1 MNIEAFCKEYNLGT
15 VKNITKLTG
24 GLMHKMFKVETDKNI
39 YAIKVLNTEVMK
51 REEAYNNFVI
61 SETISNLAKE
71 NNIPVSSAIK
81 INENYLTKYQDFYYM
96 VFIYIEGKTLQDNEI
111 TIAHCQEIG
120 KLLAKIH
127 SLDYKRINL
136 ESEKI
141 KYKKLYDWEG
151 YTLELKF
158 KDMSY
163 KKEYLENYKK
173 YNSLLKRANER
184 FNDSNNTFTIC
195 HRDMDPKNVMWK
207 NNKPIV
213 IDWESATLANPYR
226 ELLEDALCWSGFLSN
241 KFDEEKF
248 LAVFK
253 EYQEERNIKD
263 IDWYD
268 VICGNLVGRFG
279 WLKYNLERS
288 LGIKSNDQEEMTL
301 AEKEVLK
308 TIDEINRYINLIGTM
323 YDLISKLINK
333 KIINYDKEI
342 EEIIKNNSL
351 LKNKKYKIINSG
363 FTNTIYQVENY
374 IIRICTKKENEEKF
388 ANEIEFYQNNQNEN
402 IPKLIMSDKTKTII
416 PYYYEIIE
424 KIEGKTL
431 YEIWYK
437 LKEEERKEV
446 ILKLISS
453 IRKLHNIKV
462 KEYDFKEYIKNK
474 IKEYLTLCNITDE
487 LFEDLLNYCDIYF
500 KENKFGL
507 IHGDLHFDN
516 IIYNKGKITLLDFEY
531 VMPASIDYDFRILNR
546 CKEVPWHWAS
556 AKTDMLTIENDYQNL
571 IPTIIENY
579 QELKEI
585 PHLQER
591 LLIYDIIELLKDYKN
606 THNEELLNHI
616 KKIILEIKYNNK

>member
-1 MNIEAFCKEYNLGT
+1 MNIEGFCKEYNLGT

-39 YAIKVLNTEVMK
+39 YAIKVLNKEVMN
-51 REEAYNNFVI
+51 REEAYDNFVI

-71 NNIPVSSAIK
+71 NNIPVSSARK
-81 INENYLTKYQDFYYM
+81 INGNYLTKYQDLYYM
-96 VFIYIEGKTLQDNEI
+96 VFLFIEGKTLKDNEI
-111 TIAHCQEIG
+111 TIKHCKEIG

-127 SLDYKRINL
+127 SLDYTKINL
-136 ESEKI
+136 QSEKTE
-141 KYKKLYDWEG
+141 YKRLYDWEG
-151 YTLELKF
+151 YALEINF
-158 KDMSY
+158 KNMSY
-163 KKEYLENYKK
+163 QKEYLKNYKK

-184 FNDSNNTFTIC
+184 FNNSNNTFTIC

-213 IDWESATLANPYR
+213 IDWESATLANPHR

-241 KFDEEKF
+241 NFDEEKF

-253 EYQEERNIKD
+253 AYQEERNIKD

-351 LKNKKYKIINSG
+351 LKDKKYKIINSG

-402 IPKLIMSDKTKTII
+402 IPKLIMSDKTKTVI

-474 IKEYLTLCNITDE
+474 IKEYLTTCNITDE
-487 LFEDLLNYCDIYF
+487 LFEDLLNDCDIYF

-516 IIYNKGKITLLDFEY
+516 IIYNNGKITLLDFEY
-531 VMPASIDYDFRILNR
+531 TMPASIDYDFRILNR

-579 QELKEI
+579 QQLKEI
-585 PHLQER
+585 PYLEER

-606 THNEELLNHI
+606 TYNEQLLKEIKDTI
-616 KKIILEIKYNNK
+616 KKIKYNN

>member
-1 MNIEAFCKEYNLGT
+1 MNIEDFCKEYNLGT

-24 GLMHKMFKVETDKNI
+24 GLMHKMFKAETDKNI
-39 YAIKVLNTEVMK
+39 YVIKVLNKEVMN

-111 TIAHCQEIG
+111 TIKHCQEIG

-127 SLDYKRINL
+127 SLDYKKINL
-136 ESEKI
+136 EMEKI
-141 KYKKLYDWEG
+141 EYKKLYDFEG

-163 KKEYLENYKK
+163 QKEYLKNYKK
-173 YNSLLKRANER
+173 HNSLLKRANER
-184 FNDSNNTFTIC
+184 FNNSNNTFTIC

-213 IDWESATLANPYR
+213 IDWESATLANPHR

-241 KFDEEKF
+241 NFEEEKF

-253 EYQEERNIKD
+253 SYQEERNIKD

-288 LGIKSNDQEEMTL
+288 LGIKSNDQEEMIL

-333 KIINYDKEI
+333 KIINQDKEI

-402 IPKLIMSDKTKTII
+402 IPKLIMSDKTKTVI

-474 IKEYLTLCNITDE
+474 IKEYLTTCNITDE
-487 LFEDLLNYCDIYF
+487 LFEDLLNDCDIYF

-516 IIYNKGKITLLDFEY
+516 IIYNKDKITLLDFEY
-531 VMPASIDYDFRILNR
+531 TMPASIDYDFRILNR
-546 CKEVPWHWAS
+546 CKKVPWHWAS
-556 AKTDMLTIENDYQNL
+556 TKTDMLTIENDYQNL
-571 IPTIIENY
+571 IPIIIENY

-585 PHLQER
+585 PYLEER
-591 LLIYDIIELLKDYKN
+591 LLIYDTIEMLKDYKN
-606 THNEELLNHI
+606 TYNEELLKEIKDTI
-616 KKIILEIKYNNK
+616 KKIQYNN

>member
-1 MNIEAFCKEYNLGT
+1 MNIEGFCKEYNLGT

-24 GLMHKMFKVETDKNI
+24 GLMHKMFKAETDKNI
-39 YAIKVLNTEVMK
+39 YVIKVLNKEVMN

-111 TIAHCQEIG
+111 TIKHCQEIG

-127 SLDYKRINL
+127 SLDYKKINL
-136 ESEKI
+136 EMEKI
-141 KYKKLYDWEG
+141 EYKKLYDFEG

-163 KKEYLENYKK
+163 QKEYLKNYKK

-184 FNDSNNTFTIC
+184 FNNSNNTFTIC

-213 IDWESATLANPYR
+213 IDWESATLANPHR

-241 KFDEEKF
+241 NFEEEKF

-253 EYQEERNIKD
+253 SYQEERNIKD

-288 LGIKSNDQEEMTL
+288 LGIKSNDQEEMIL

-333 KIINYDKEI
+333 KIINQDKEI

-374 IIRICTKKENEEKF
+374 TIRICTKKENEEKF

-402 IPKLIMSDKTKTII
+402 IPKLIMSDKTKTVI

-474 IKEYLTLCNITDE
+474 IKEYLTTCNITDE
-487 LFEDLLNYCDIYF
+487 LFEDLLNDCDIYF

-516 IIYNKGKITLLDFEY
+516 IIYNKDKITLLNFEY
-531 VMPASIDYDFRILNR
+531 TMPASIDYDFRILNR
-546 CKEVPWHWAS
+546 CKKVPWHWAS
-556 AKTDMLTIENDYQNL
+556 TKTDMLTIENDYQNL
-571 IPTIIENY
+571 IPIIIENY

-585 PHLQER
+585 PYLEER
-591 LLIYDIIELLKDYKN
+591 LLIYDTIEMLKDYKN
-606 THNEELLNHI
+606 TYNEELLKEIKDTI
-616 KKIILEIKYNNK
+616 KKIQYNN

>member
-15 VKNITKLTG
+15 VKTITKLTG

-39 YAIKVLNTEVMK
+39 YAIKILNTEVMN

-111 TIAHCQEIG
+111 TIKHCQEIG

-127 SLDYKRINL
+127 SLDYKKINL

-141 KYKKLYDWEG
+141 KYKKLYDFEE

-213 IDWESATLANPYR
+213 IDWESATLANPHR

-241 KFDEEKF
+241 NFEEEKF

-253 EYQEERNIKD
+253 SYQEERNIKH

-288 LGIKSNDQEEMTL
+288 LGIKSNDQEEMIL

-333 KIINYDKEI
+333 KIINQDKEI

-402 IPKLIMSDKTKTII
+402 IPKLIMSDKTKTVI

-474 IKEYLTLCNITDE
+474 IKEYLTTCNITDE
-487 LFEDLLNYCDIYF
+487 LFEDLLNDCDIYF

-516 IIYNKGKITLLDFEY
+516 IIYNKDKITLLDFEY
-531 VMPASIDYDFRILNR
+531 TMPASIDYDFRILNR
-546 CKEVPWHWAS
+546 CKKVPWHWAS
-556 AKTDMLTIENDYQNL
+556 VKTDMLTIENDYQNL
-571 IPTIIENY
+571 IPIIIENY

-585 PHLQER
+585 PYLEER
-591 LLIYDIIELLKDYKN
+591 LLIYDTIEMLKDYKN
-606 THNEELLNHI
+606 TYNEELLKEIKDTI
-616 KKIILEIKYNNK
+616 KKIQYNN

>member
-1 MNIEAFCKEYNLGT
+1 
-15 VKNITKLTG
+15 
-24 GLMHKMFKVETDKNI
+24 MHKMFKVETDKNI
-39 YAIKVLNTEVMK
+39 YAIKILNKEVMN

-71 NNIPVSSAIK
+71 NNIPVSSVIK

-111 TIAHCQEIG
+111 TIKHCQEIG

-127 SLDYKRINL
+127 SLDYKKINL

-213 IDWESATLANPYR
+213 IDWESATLANPHR

-241 KFDEEKF
+241 NFEEEKF

-253 EYQEERNIKD
+253 SYQEERNIKH

-288 LGIKSNDQEEMTL
+288 LGIKSNDQEEMIL

-333 KIINYDKEI
+333 KIINQDKEI

-402 IPKLIMSDKTKTII
+402 IPKLIMSDKTKTVI

-474 IKEYLTLCNITDE
+474 IKEYLTTCNITDE
-487 LFEDLLNYCDIYF
+487 LFEDLLNDCDIYF

-516 IIYNKGKITLLDFEY
+516 IIYNKDKITLLDFEY
-531 VMPASIDYDFRILNR
+531 TMPASIDYDFRILNR
-546 CKEVPWHWAS
+546 CKKVPWHWAS
-556 AKTDMLTIENDYQNL
+556 VKTDMLTIENDYQNL
-571 IPTIIENY
+571 IPIIIENY

-585 PHLQER
+585 PYLEER
-591 LLIYDIIELLKDYKN
+591 LLIYDTIEMLKDYKN
-606 THNEELLNHI
+606 TYNEELLKEIKDTI
-616 KKIILEIKYNNK
+616 KKIQYNN

>member
-1 MNIEAFCKEYNLGT
+1 MNIEGFCKEYDLGI
-15 VKNITKLTG
+15 VKSITKLTG

-39 YAIKVLNTEVMK
+39 YAIKILNKEVME
-51 REEAYNNFVI
+51 REEAYDNFII

-81 INENYLTKYQDFYYM
+81 INENYLTKYQDSYYM

-111 TIAHCQEIG
+111 TIQHCQEIG

-127 SLDYKRINL
+127 SLNYKEINL
-136 ESEKI
+136 ESEEI

-163 KKEYLENYKK
+163 QKEYLENYKK

-184 FNDSNNTFTIC
+184 FNNSNNTFTIC
-195 HRDMDPKNVMWK
+195 HRDMDPKNVMWE

-241 KFDEEKF
+241 NFEEEKF

-253 EYQEERNIKD
+253 EYQKERSIEN

-288 LGIKSNDQEEMTL
+288 LGIKSNDEEEMLL

-308 TIDEINRYINLIGTM
+308 TIHEINRYLNLIGTI
-323 YDLISKLINK
+323 YDLINKLINK
-333 KIINYDKEI
+333 KTENYEKEI
-342 EEIIKNNSL
+342 KQVIKNNNL
-351 LKNKKYKIINSG
+351 LKDKKYKIINSG
-363 FTNTIYQVENY
+363 FTNAIYQVENY
-374 IIRICTKKENEEKF
+374 IVRICTKSENEEKF

-402 IPKLIMSDKTKTII
+402 IPKLIMSDKTKTVI

-446 ILKLISS
+446 ILKLTSS
-453 IRKLHNIKV
+453 IRKLHKIKV

-474 IKEYLTLCNITDE
+474 IKEYLTICNITDE
-487 LFEDLLNYCDIYF
+487 LFEDLLNNCDIYF

-516 IIYNKGKITLLDFEY
+516 IIYKDDKLTLLDFEY
-531 VMPASIDYDFRILNR
+531 AMPASIDYDFRILNR
-546 CKEVPWHWAS
+546 YKEVPWHWAS
-556 AKTDMLTIENDYQNL
+556 VKTDMLTIENDYQNL
-571 IPTIIENY
+571 MPTIIENY

-585 PHLQER
+585 PYLEER
-591 LLIYDIIELLKDYKN
+591 LLIYDIIEMLKDYKN
-606 THNEELLNHI
+606 TYNEELLKEIKDTI
-616 KKIILEIKYNNK
+616 KKIKYNN

>member
-15 VKNITKLTG
+15 VKTITKLTG

-39 YAIKVLNTEVMK
+39 YAIKILNTEVMN

-111 TIAHCQEIG
+111 TIKHCQEIG

-127 SLDYKRINL
+127 SLDYKKINL

-141 KYKKLYDWEG
+141 KYKKLYDFEE

-163 KKEYLENYKK
+163 QKEYLKNYKK

-213 IDWESATLANPYR
+213 IDWESATLANPHR

-241 KFDEEKF
+241 NFDEEKF

-253 EYQEERNIKD
+253 AYQEERNIKD

-333 KIINYDKEI
+333 KIINQDKEI

-402 IPKLIMSDKTKTII
+402 IPKLIMSDKTKTVI

-474 IKEYLTLCNITDE
+474 IKEYLTTCNITDE
-487 LFEDLLNYCDIYF
+487 LFEDLLNDCDIYF

-516 IIYNKGKITLLDFEY
+516 IIYNKDKITLLDFEY
-531 VMPASIDYDFRILNR
+531 TMPASIDYDFRILNR
-546 CKEVPWHWAS
+546 CKKVPWHWAS
-556 AKTDMLTIENDYQNL
+556 VKTDMLTIENDYQNL
-571 IPTIIENY
+571 IPIIIENY

-585 PHLQER
+585 PYLEER
-591 LLIYDIIELLKDYKN
+591 LLIYDTIEMLKDYKN
-606 THNEELLNHI
+606 TYNEELLKEIKDTI
-616 KKIILEIKYNNK
+616 KKIQYNN

>member
-1 MNIEAFCKEYNLGT
+1 MNIENFCKEYNLGI

-39 YAIKVLNTEVMK
+39 YAIKILNKEVME
-51 REEAYNNFVI
+51 REEAYDNFII

-81 INENYLTKYQDFYYM
+81 INENYLTKYQDSYYM

-111 TIAHCQEIG
+111 TIQHCQEIG

-127 SLDYKRINL
+127 SLNYKEINL
-136 ESEKI
+136 ESEEI

-163 KKEYLENYKK
+163 QKEYLENYKK

-184 FNDSNNTFTIC
+184 FNNSNNTFTIC
-195 HRDMDPKNVMWK
+195 HRDMDPKNVMWE

-241 KFDEEKF
+241 NFEEEKF

-253 EYQEERNIKD
+253 EYQKERSIEN

-288 LGIKSNDQEEMTL
+288 LGIKSNDEEEMLL

-308 TIDEINRYINLIGTM
+308 TIHEINRYLNLIGTI
-323 YDLISKLINK
+323 YDLINKLINK
-333 KIINYDKEI
+333 KTENYEKEI
-342 EEIIKNNSL
+342 KQVIKNNNL
-351 LKNKKYKIINSG
+351 LKDKKYKIINSG
-363 FTNTIYQVENY
+363 FTNAIYQVENY
-374 IIRICTKKENEEKF
+374 IVRICTKSENEEKF

-402 IPKLIMSDKTKTII
+402 IPKLIMSDKTKTVI

-446 ILKLISS
+446 ILKLTSS
-453 IRKLHNIKV
+453 IRKLHKIKV

-474 IKEYLTLCNITDE
+474 IKEYLTICNITDE
-487 LFEDLLNYCDIYF
+487 LFEDLLNNCDIYF

-516 IIYNKGKITLLDFEY
+516 IIYKDDKLTLLDFEY
-531 VMPASIDYDFRILNR
+531 AMPASIDYDFRILNR
-546 CKEVPWHWAS
+546 YKEVPWHWAS
-556 AKTDMLTIENDYQNL
+556 VKTDMLTIENDYQNL
-571 IPTIIENY
+571 MPTIIENY

-585 PHLQER
+585 PYLEER
-591 LLIYDIIELLKDYKN
+591 LLIYDIIEMLKDYKN
-606 THNEELLNHI
+606 TYNEELLKEIKDTI
-616 KKIILEIKYNNK
+616 KKIKYNN

>member
-15 VKNITKLTG
+15 VKTITKLTG

-39 YAIKVLNTEVMK
+39 YAIKILNTEVMN

-111 TIAHCQEIG
+111 TIKHCQEIG

-127 SLDYKRINL
+127 SLDYKKINL
-136 ESEKI
+136 EMEKI
-141 KYKKLYDWEG
+141 EYKKLYDFEE

-163 KKEYLENYKK
+163 QKDYLKNYKK

-184 FNDSNNTFTIC
+184 FNNSNNTFTIC

-213 IDWESATLANPYR
+213 IDWESATLANPHR

-241 KFDEEKF
+241 NFEEEKF

-253 EYQEERNIKD
+253 SYQEERNIKH

-288 LGIKSNDQEEMTL
+288 LGIKSNDQEEMIL

-333 KIINYDKEI
+333 KIINQDKEI

-402 IPKLIMSDKTKTII
+402 IPKLIMSDKTKTVI

-474 IKEYLTLCNITDE
+474 IKEYLTTCNITDE
-487 LFEDLLNYCDIYF
+487 LFEDLLNDCDIYF

-516 IIYNKGKITLLDFEY
+516 IIYNKDKITLLDFEY
-531 VMPASIDYDFRILNR
+531 TMPASIDYDFRILNR
-546 CKEVPWHWAS
+546 CKKVPWHWAS
-556 AKTDMLTIENDYQNL
+556 VKTDMLTIENDYQNL
-571 IPTIIENY
+571 IPIIIENY

-585 PHLQER
+585 PYLEER
-591 LLIYDIIELLKDYKN
+591 LLIYDTIEMLKDYKN
-606 THNEELLNHI
+606 TYNEELLKEIKDTI
-616 KKIILEIKYNNK
+616 KKIQYNN

>member
-1 MNIEAFCKEYNLGT
+1 M
-15 VKNITKLTG
+15 
-24 GLMHKMFKVETDKNI
+24 
-39 YAIKVLNTEVMK
+39 
-51 REEAYNNFVI
+51 
-61 SETISNLAKE
+61 
-71 NNIPVSSAIK
+71 
-81 INENYLTKYQDFYYM
+81 
-96 VFIYIEGKTLQDNEI
+96 
-111 TIAHCQEIG
+111 
-120 KLLAKIH
+120 
-127 SLDYKRINL
+127 
-136 ESEKI
+136 
-141 KYKKLYDWEG
+141 
-151 YTLELKF
+151 
-158 KDMSY
+158 
-163 KKEYLENYKK
+163 
-173 YNSLLKRANER
+173 
-184 FNDSNNTFTIC
+184 
-195 HRDMDPKNVMWK
+195 
-207 NNKPIV
+207 
-213 IDWESATLANPYR
+213 
-226 ELLEDALCWSGFLSN
+226 
-241 KFDEEKF
+241 

-253 EYQEERNIKD
+253 SYQEERNIKD

-288 LGIKSNDQEEMTL
+288 LGIKSNDQEEMIL

-333 KIINYDKEI
+333 KIINQDKEI

-374 IIRICTKKENEEKF
+374 TIRICTKKENEEKF

-402 IPKLIMSDKTKTII
+402 IPKLIMSDKTKTVI

-474 IKEYLTLCNITDE
+474 IKEYLTTCNITDE
-487 LFEDLLNYCDIYF
+487 LFEDLLNDCDIYF

-516 IIYNKGKITLLDFEY
+516 IIYNKDKITLLDFEY
-531 VMPASIDYDFRILNR
+531 TMPASIDYDFRILNR
-546 CKEVPWHWAS
+546 CKKVPWHWAS
-556 AKTDMLTIENDYQNL
+556 TKTDMLTIENDYQNL
-571 IPTIIENY
+571 IPIIIENY

-585 PHLQER
+585 PYLEER
-591 LLIYDIIELLKDYKN
+591 LLIYDTIEMLKDYKN
-606 THNEELLNHI
+606 TYNEELLKEIKDTI
-616 KKIILEIKYNNK
+616 KKIQYNN

>member
-15 VKNITKLTG
+15 VKTITKLTG

-39 YAIKVLNTEVMK
+39 YAIKILNTEVMN

-111 TIAHCQEIG
+111 TIKHCQEIG

-127 SLDYKRINL
+127 SLDYKKINL
-136 ESEKI
+136 EMEKI
-141 KYKKLYDWEG
+141 EYKKLYDFEE

-163 KKEYLENYKK
+163 QKDYLKNYKK

-184 FNDSNNTFTIC
+184 FNNSNNTFTIC

-213 IDWESATLANPYR
+213 IDWESATLANPHR

-241 KFDEEKF
+241 NFEEEKF

-253 EYQEERNIKD
+253 SYQEERNIKH

-288 LGIKSNDQEEMTL
+288 LGINSNDQEEMIL

-333 KIINYDKEI
+333 KIINQDKEI

-402 IPKLIMSDKTKTII
+402 IPKLIMSDKTKTVI

-474 IKEYLTLCNITDE
+474 IKEYLTTCNITDE
-487 LFEDLLNYCDIYF
+487 LFEDLLNDCDIYF

-516 IIYNKGKITLLDFEY
+516 IIYNKDKITLLDFEY
-531 VMPASIDYDFRILNR
+531 TMPASIDYDFRILNR
-546 CKEVPWHWAS
+546 CKKVPWHWAS
-556 AKTDMLTIENDYQNL
+556 VKTDMLTIENDYQNL
-571 IPTIIENY
+571 IPIIIENY

-585 PHLQER
+585 PYLEER
-591 LLIYDIIELLKDYKN
+591 LLIYDTIEMLKDYKN
-606 THNEELLNHI
+606 TYNEELLKEIKDTI
-616 KKIILEIKYNNK
+616 KKIQYNN